1 MDHFQ
6 RQGPTLHCE
15 DVNLHDV
22 AQRFGT
28 PTYVYSKAT
37 ITRHIKVLQEAL
49 TDLPHHICY
58 AVKANGNLSILEVIQ
73 ELGCGFDAVSVGELK
88 RVEHIGADPKQV
100 IFSGVGKRD
109 DEIRSALEAGVLYI
123 CVESEEE
130 LEAVSKI
137 AESMQIA
144 APVSVRVNPD
154 VDPKTHPYIAT
165 GLNKNK
171 FGIPMDRAEDIYR
184 EAVKNPNL
192 KMVGVTCHIGSQV
205 TQLDPFLDAAHRMLE
220 LTKKLLEVGAPIE
233 YLGMGGGLGIP
244 YAGETPPPP
253 KVYGEALAKV
263 LGPLKMT
270 IVFEPGR
277 VIIGNAGIL
286 LTEVV
291 RRKEGATRT
300 FTIVD
305 AGMNDLIRP
314 ALYQAHHGIEG
325 VDESDGE
332 TAPCD
337 VVGPVC
343 ESADTFA
350 EQTEFPIW
358 KPGSLL
364 AIRSAGAYG
373 FVMACQY
380 NGRPRPAEVLCD
392 GDKAYLVRKRESLEE
407 LWSGEMRLAQ
417 ATESGE
423 DS

>member
-1 MDHFQ
+1 VDHFQ

-15 DVNLHDV
+15 DVNLHQV
-22 AQRFGT
+22 AERFGT

-49 TDLPHHICY
+49 VGLPHHICY
-58 AVKANGNLSILEVIQ
+58 AVKANANLAILEVIQ

-130 LEAVSKI
+130 LSAVSSI
-137 AESMQIA
+137 AQSMGIS

-171 FGIPMDRAEDIYR
+171 FGIPMDRAESIYK
-184 EAVKNPNL
+184 EALDNPNL

-205 TQLDPFLDAAHRMLE
+205 TQLDPFLDAAHRMLK
-220 LTKKLLEVGAPIE
+220 LTQALLAQGSPLE
-233 YLGMGGGLGIP
+233 YMGMGGGLGIP

-253 KVYGEALAKV
+253 REYGEALASI
-263 LGPLKMT
+263 LGELGLT

-277 VIIGNAGIL
+277 VIIGNAGVL

-325 VDESDGE
+325 VDEVEGP
-332 TAPCD
+332 TALCD

-350 EQTEFPIW
+350 DQEQFPVW

-364 AIRSAGAYG
+364 AIRSCGAYG

-392 GDKAYLVRKRESLEE
+392 GGHAYLIRERETLEQ
-407 LWSGEMRLAQ
+407 LWTGEIRLDVATSSGEK
-417 ATESGE
+417 
-423 DS
+423 